1 MILLARKKTSTEAGW
16 IVFAVIF
23 STFSSALIIFL
34 CWRNTR
40 GSSKKSSSAQ
50 QQSGNSESRTISR
63 RSVRYRYYYP
73 EYFSGYNGSSE
84 SSEYH
89 YANIGREYH
98 LEQAPNYYI
107 YPPSYPPCPDPPP
120 PPPQPPRTP
129 PHIAVYRTRPV
140 NVMSF
145 LDRTQMRGKPPPV
158 TEVTSPERTITPSH
172 ESGSSS
178 ASDAGSD
185 EPPPDGDGPPPSG
198 PSGSPSDGPHPDG
211 PAPGSTTPAAN
222 PMGVHSPKE
231 DGSVISKQD
240 VSEAQANFS
249 KLMSEATTMS
259 ERSAPSQAG
268 SEQSTSGNLGHQN
281 MSRDSKASIREP
293 FVNDESR
300 VRSPVSELRLQHP
313 PSGSEA
319 KSQRHNFAR
328 RTSGV
333 RYVKAPTNASSR
345 ERRSSMAASPHGR
358 SPASSTSNSP
368 TPALRDITP
377 KPNSHASHSSSK
389 PSIRSHTS
397 RRLDLNPLSPGSRAP
412 SHHSLLYA
420 ASRHSSP
427 PQSPTHS
434 HHSQIPSFPSRH
446 SRSYSRS
453 HSHTQVHSNPTS
465 RHSSPPQSPT
475 PPHHSPIPHFPSRHS
490 HGRPTSRH
498 SLRSRAR
505 SVVSSMPPSPTLTDI
520 TPIPSISHPL
530 RSPAPFSS
538 PRSSVSP
545 AYRSGGFKAALSPQ
559 PHEQDERKGSRQS
572 SRCSRHSGEKSPSVV
587 SVSVVELLSL
597 EKEQDDEVG
606 RGEPMS
612 LLEHEEYEESE
623 KREERRDS
631 EDVMLDENEVQRQ
644 RRRSVSLNS
653 QHRGMDLAD
662 YEGNSVEMGHGHDS
676 HGDQDPESEPEP
688 EQAPEDY
695 YRSYSPV
702 APAST
707 TNPIPSSP
715 NLWGHSSNL
724 SPKSPYHPRKYIPI
738 QVPMENRPHQASVCS
753 VSDST
758 DSGIG
763 GVGEGNKG
771 RQ

>member
-63 RSVRYRYYYP
+63 RSVRYWYYYP

-89 YANIGREYH
+89 YANTGREYH

-145 LDRTQMRGKPPPV
+145 LDRTQMPRKPPPV
-158 TEVTSPERTITPSH
+158 TEVTSPEQTSTPTH

-178 ASDAGSD
+178 ASNAGSD
-185 EPPPDGDGPPPSG
+185 EPLPDGDGPPPND

-211 PAPGSTTPAAN
+211 PAPGSTAPDAN
-222 PMGVHSPKE
+222 PMGVHSPKK

-249 KLMSEATTMS
+249 KLMSEAAS
-259 ERSAPSQAG
+259 RS
-268 SEQSTSGNLGHQN
+268 
-281 MSRDSKASIREP
+281 R
-293 FVNDESR
+293 
-300 VRSPVSELRLQHP
+300 HP

-319 KSQRHNFAR
+319 ESQRDNSAR
-328 RTSGV
+328 RISGV

-358 SPASSTSNSP
+358 SPASSTSNLPIPDPGNINS
-368 TPALRDITP
+368 
-377 KPNSHASHSSSK
+377 KPNSHASHSSSN

-397 RRLDLNPLSPGSRAP
+397 RRPSLNPSSPGSRVP
-412 SHHSLLYA
+412 SHHSLRYA

-434 HHSQIPSFPSRH
+434 HHSQIPSSPSRH
-446 SRSYSRS
+446 SRSYNRS
-453 HSHTQVHSNPTS
+453 HSYTQVYSNPTS

-498 SLRSRAR
+498 FSRSRSRAG
-505 SVVSSMPPSPTLTDI
+505 SGVSSMPPLPTVTDFA
-520 TPIPSISHPL
+520 PIPSISHPL
-530 RSPAPFSS
+530 RSPASPGS

-545 AYRSGGFKAALSPQ
+545 AYRSGGFKASLSPQ
-559 PHEQDERKGSRQS
+559 PDEQNDRKGSRQS
-572 SRCSRHSGEKSPSVV
+572 SRYSRHSGEKSPSAV

-612 LLEHEEYEESE
+612 LLEHEDYAESE

-631 EDVMLDENEVQRQ
+631 EAVMMDENEVQRQ

-653 QHRGMDLAD
+653 QQRGMDLAEH
-662 YEGNSVEMGHGHDS
+662 EGDSVEMGHGYDS

-702 APAST
+702 APAYT
-707 TNPIPSSP
+707 TNPTPSSP
-715 NLWGHSSNL
+715 NLSGHSSNL

-738 QVPMENRPHQASVCS
+738 QVPKENRPHQASVCS

-763 GVGEGNKG
+763 GVGEGKKG
-771 RQ
+771 